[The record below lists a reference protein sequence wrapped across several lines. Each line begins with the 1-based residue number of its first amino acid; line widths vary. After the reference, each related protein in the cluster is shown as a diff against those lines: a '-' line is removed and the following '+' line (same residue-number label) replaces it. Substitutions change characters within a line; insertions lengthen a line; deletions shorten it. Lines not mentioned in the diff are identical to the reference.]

1 MRLEEMYDREIA
13 RARLAR
19 IRRARA
25 KMYALNVL
33 GICSVCFAVCCV
45 ISIVIGSC
53 TAEARYAAARARG
66 AAEALNAN
74 YGHVLSAYA
83 IENERLKARIRELE
97 GGEK

>member
-1 MRLEEMYDREIA
+1 MYDREIA

-25 KMYALNVL
+25 KMYVLNVL

-66 AAEALNAN
+66 AAEADACRLA
-74 YGHVLSAYA
+74 SARRA
-83 IENERLKARIRELE
+83 PHSQLCAESEVR
-97 GGEK
+97 

>member
-1 MRLEEMYDREIA
+1 MRLEDLYDREIA
-13 RARLAR
+13 RARRTR

-25 KMYALNVL
+25 KMYAINVL

-66 AAEALNAN
+66 AAEAEAGNLTLEQSTNALAE
-74 YGHVLSAYA
+74 V
-83 IENERLKARIRELE
+83 R
-97 GGEK
+97 

>member
-1 MRLEEMYDREIA
+1 MRLEDMYDRDIA
-13 RARLAR
+13 RERLAR

-25 KMYALNVL
+25 KMYAINVL

-66 AAEALNAN
+66 AAEAEAGNLSLEQSANALAE
-74 YGHVLSAYA
+74 V
-83 IENERLKARIRELE
+83 R
-97 GGEK
+97 

>member
-1 MRLEEMYDREIA
+1 MYDREIA
-13 RARLAR
+13 RARRTR

-25 KMYALNVL
+25 KMYAINVL

-66 AAEALNAN
+66 AAEAEAGNLSLEQSANALAE
-74 YGHVLSAYA
+74 V
-83 IENERLKARIRELE
+83 R
-97 GGEK
+97 

>member
-1 MRLEEMYDREIA
+1 MRLEDLYDREIA

-33 GICSVCFAVCCV
+33 GICAIGFAVCSV

-53 TAEARYAAARARG
+53 TAEARYSAARARG
-66 AAEALNAN
+66 AAEAEAGNLKLEQSANALAE
-74 YGHVLSAYA
+74 V
-83 IENERLKARIRELE
+83 R
-97 GGEK
+97 